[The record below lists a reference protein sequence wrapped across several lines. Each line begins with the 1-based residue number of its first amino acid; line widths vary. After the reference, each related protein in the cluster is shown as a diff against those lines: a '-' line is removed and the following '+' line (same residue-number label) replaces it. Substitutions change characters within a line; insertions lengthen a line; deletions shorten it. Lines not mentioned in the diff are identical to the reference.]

1 MNQVLVALF
10 TLYGNDDVEDRIQEF
25 FGILSTSMLHLGE
38 QGKRQSRAKEIP
50 NLESVYILID
60 LIVQKSQYLTTDIF
74 ERCFPY
80 ELLRNSYHVVHK
92 KENEA
97 NEAIEQR
104 ERKVNKAFEV

>member
-38 QGKRQSRAKEIP
+38 NKRQSKAKEIP

-60 LIVQKSQYLTTDIF
+60 LIVQKSQFLTTDIF

-97 NEAIEQR
+97 YEAMENR